1 MVQWAT
7 GKDKLS
13 ESMNKKFKPRH
24 TGTTLML
31 AATLTI
37 IQLINQEWNGNII
50 RLEAEIQQEAKS
62 GIMLPVYQEAFAEE
76 IQPLQYR
83 YIKGCSLSRKI
94 QRQIFHVC
102 EDSNLSFELVMSLI
116 YEESGW
122 DPGCISDNG
131 ESVGLMQIQKR
142 WHKKLMDKIGCT
154 DLTDP
159 VQNIRVGTELL
170 KRHFCTYLDPAWALM
185 AYNGGKAYAD
195 RMIKANKLSAYAVR
209 ILRRAA
215 RYERSNGI

>member
-1 MVQWAT
+1 MR
-7 GKDKLS
+7 
-13 ESMNKKFKPRH
+13 KKHKPPH
-24 TGTTLML
+24 SGTAVML
-31 AATLTI
+31 AATLVVI
-37 IQLINQEWNGNII
+37 LLINQDRSSKIL
-50 RLEAEIQQEAKS
+50 RLEAEIRQEVESRIAPTR
-62 GIMLPVYQEAFAEE
+62 LEALAEE

-142 WHKKLMDKIGCT
+142 WHKKLMDKTGCT

-159 VQNIRVGTELL
+159 IQNVRVGTALL
-170 KRHFCTYLDPAWALM
+170 KRHFRTYQDPAWALM
-185 AYNGGKAYAD
+185 AYNGGQAYAD
-195 RMIKANKLSAYAVR
+195 CMIEQNKTSAYAER
-209 ILRRAA
+209 ILRRAV
-215 RYERSNGI
+215 RYERSNWI

>member
-1 MVQWAT
+1 MYKKHKSNHTSTAVMVAVA
-7 GKDKLS
+7 LV
-13 ESMNKKFKPRH
+13 
-24 TGTTLML
+24 
-31 AATLTI
+31 I
-37 IQLINQEWNGNII
+37 ILLVSQDRNNRIL
-50 RLEAEIQQEAKS
+50 RLEAEIRQEVVENRSKQ
-62 GIMLPVYQEAFAEE
+62 LTYQEALAEE

-122 DPGCISDNG
+122 DLGCISDNG
-131 ESVGLMQIQKR
+131 ESVGLMQIQEK
-142 WHKKLMDKIGCT
+142 WHKELMDKTGCT

-159 VQNIRVGTELL
+159 IQNVRVGTALL
-170 KRHFCTYLDPAWALM
+170 KRHFSTYQDPAWALM
-185 AYNGGKAYAD
+185 AYNGGQAYAD
-195 RMIKANKLSAYAVR
+195 RMIKANKTSVYAEI

-215 RYERSNGI
+215 EYERSNDI

>member
-1 MVQWAT
+1 
-7 GKDKLS
+7 
-13 ESMNKKFKPRH
+13 
-24 TGTTLML
+24 ML

-170 KRHFCTYLDPAWALM
+170 
-185 AYNGGKAYAD
+185 
-195 RMIKANKLSAYAVR
+195 LSL
-209 ILRRAA
+209 IH
-215 RYERSNGI
+215 I

>member
-1 MVQWAT
+1 MR
-7 GKDKLS
+7 
-13 ESMNKKFKPRH
+13 KKHKPTRA
-24 TGTTLML
+24 GTAVML
-31 AATLTI
+31 AATLATI
-37 IQLINQEWNGNII
+37 LLVSQDQNGKIL
-50 RLEAEIQQEAKS
+50 RLEAEIRQEVESRIAPTRQEA
-62 GIMLPVYQEAFAEE
+62 LAEE

-122 DPGCISDNG
+122 DPECISDNG